1 MVLTRY
7 PRSLTP
13 MPSKPGMRLS
23 SFTTRRK
30 CNVSRLKA
38 SSSLSIPSIVDT
50 TTVPYGIGRILE
62 GVRSLRSLLYY
73 LFVVFPFQSNDSS
86 EPRYAKLVAFVKR
99 IRLFVK
105 IYVFQMERMKRLS
118 SQLGVAVAFFANG
131 GFHAVIF
138 SSITSSLIH

>member
-1 MVLTRY
+1 
-7 PRSLTP
+7 
-13 MPSKPGMRLS
+13 MPLKPSIRLL
-23 SFTTRRK
+23 SFTTKRK

-38 SSSLSIPSIVDT
+38 SSSLLIPLIVDI
-50 TTVPYGIGRILE
+50 TTVLYRLGRILE

-73 LFVVFPFQSNDSS
+73 LFVVFPFQSNDSL

-118 SQLGVAVAFFANG
+118 SQLGMAVAFFTNG
-131 GFHAVIF
+131 GFPTAI
-138 SSITSSLIH
+138 SSNITLGIIY